1 VYLKRYLRNLEENM
15 VQGLPSVQRSTSV
28 SVCASTGR
36 PLLYAAL
43 LTLVGPNTLWAQDP
57 GTAIPD
63 EDAVDEIEE
72 IIVTGSRL
80 RRRDF
85 SAPSPIAT
93 IDREALEFSG
103 QTTLE
108 TTLNQMPQVTPDYD
122 RTANNPGNGTAR
134 INLRG
139 LGSHRTLVMLNGRR
153 LAPSGIGTAV
163 DVNNLPQ
170 ALIERVEV
178 ITGGATT
185 VYGSDAVAGVV
196 NFITRNDFEG
206 FSLDLSRHWTEEGDS
221 NIYDVSVAYGHKFS
235 SGRGNITLFGGY
247 YDREETYA
255 DARELTSVRW
265 WDPWWDPTAAG
276 ELMQGGSSRVPEG
289 AILFPEVD
297 FGNGPAWT
305 IFNADG
311 NPREYL
317 SPDDDYNWAPWNFLQ
332 VPLERYSGGV
342 LLNYDLTSR
351 RELYIEVAHTHSE
364 VRRVLAPIPGGGWL
378 EFNTDNPVMTPAT
391 QQFFADNMI
400 PQGGNLVLALTRK
413 RFEELGSRIIEN
425 NTDYTRV
432 VAGLK
437 GDVWT
442 DWEFDAWVTYTNSDE
457 SEFFFNDGSRSR
469 FQQGLLVDPLTGQC
483 FDPSNGCVPINMFG
497 LGNMSAEAIDFLRIP
512 RMENVTSR
520 EQILASAYVRGK
532 LFDTWAGGVETALGV
547 EWRRDDGSFKADD
560 YLFSGDTLGYGGDSP
575 VNGKEDVVEVYA
587 EMLIPLA
594 DGVTFVDYLALE
606 IGGRYSDYDH
616 AGSVDTYKMG
626 LEWRPIAGFGFRGM
640 YQRSVRAP
648 NLEEA
653 FQEQS
658 VYEGSFV
665 VEVGD
670 DPCSASSDPAAAGN
684 VEKCIATGLPSE
696 QIGVF
701 EAFEFPT
708 LYYWGGN
715 PDLEPETADTLTLG
729 IVIAPDSIPN
739 LQLAVD
745 YFDLQV
751 DGGIGGLD
759 AAGACFDS
767 ANVNNLFCDR
777 IGRDAIT
784 FNVDEV
790 RENNINRGQFK
801 TTGVDT
807 QISYAI
813 DLPAALAI
821 GGNGADVSV
830 NVIWTHLKELLSQG
844 TVYSTPLDCAGYFG
858 APCDGDN
865 EGGMTF
871 PTDRVTTSLSYASGD
886 LSARLSWRWIDQ
898 TDNGAPFY
906 TPDWG
911 VPDPDLAVP
920 YVEQKNYLD
929 LGVAY
934 KFNDH
939 LVARLTVA
947 NLTDTDAPM
956 MADAV
961 WDKNTDTRMYDIF
974 GRSYTLSFS
983 LVY

>member
-1 VYLKRYLRNLEENM
+1 MYTNALDSSRIATGFICLA
-15 VQGLPSVQRSTSV
+15 TSLAIG
-28 SVCASTGR
+28 SFIT
-36 PLLYAAL
+36 PAA
-43 LTLVGPNTLWAQDP
+43 AQD
-57 GTAIPD
+57 T
-63 EDAVDEIEE
+63 DAVEEDTVVEE

-93 IDREALEFSG
+93 IEREAIEFTG
-103 QTTLE
+103 QGTLE
-108 TTLNQMPQVTPDYD
+108 TILNQMPQVTPDFD
-122 RTANNPGNGTAR
+122 RTANNPGDGTAR

-139 LGSHRTLVMLNGRR
+139 LGSGRTLVMLNGRR

-170 ALIERVEV
+170 ALIDRVEV

-196 NFITRNDFEG
+196 NFVTRDDFDG
-206 FSLDLSRHWTEEGDS
+206 FSLNISGYSTEEGDS
-221 NIYDVSVAYGHKFS
+221 SIYDVSAAYGHNFS

-255 DARELTSVRW
+255 GARELTSVPW
-265 WDPWWDPTAAG
+265 WDPWWDPTFAG
-276 ELMQGGSSRVPEG
+276 ELMQGGSRSVPEG

-297 FGNGPAWT
+297 FGNGPAAT
-305 IFNADG
+305 IFDEDG
-311 NPREYL
+311 DPREYV

-332 VPLERYSGGV
+332 VPLERYNGGV
-342 LLNYDLTSR
+342 LLNYDLSSR
-351 RELYIEVAHTHSE
+351 TEFYIEAAYTSSE
-364 VRRVLAPIPGGGWL
+364 VRQVLAPIPGGGWL
-378 EFNTDNPVMTPAT
+378 EFNRDNPVMTPAT
-391 QQFFADNMI
+391 QQLFADNMI
-400 PQGGNLVLALTRK
+400 PLGGNRVLANVRK
-413 RFEELGSRIIEN
+413 RFEELGPRIIEN

-432 VAGLK
+432 VAGVK
-437 GDVWT
+437 GDIWT

-457 SEFFFNDGSRSR
+457 SEFLFNDGSRSH
-469 FQQGLLVDPLTGQC
+469 FQQGLLVDPATGHC

-497 LGNMSAEAIDFLRIP
+497 LGNMSAEAIDFLQLP

-520 EQILASAYVRGK
+520 EQVLASAYVRGK
-532 LFDTWAGGVETALGV
+532 LFDTWAGGVETAFGV
-547 EWRRDDGSFKADD
+547 EWRRDDGDFKADD
-560 YLFSGDTLGYGGDSP
+560 YLFSGDTLGYFPDSP
-575 VNGKEDVVEVYA
+575 VIGTEDVVEVYA

-594 DGVTFVDYLALE
+594 DGLTFADYLALE

-640 YQRSVRAP
+640 FQRSVRAP
-648 NLEEA
+648 NLLEA

-658 VYEGSFV
+658 VWEGSFAS
-665 VEVGD
+665 EAGE
-670 DPCSASSDPAAAGN
+670 DPCSAASDPVAAGN
-684 VEKCIATGLPSE
+684 VEKCIATGLPAD

-708 LYYWGGN
+708 LFYWGGN
-715 PDLEPETADTLTLG
+715 PDLEPETADTLTVG
-729 IVIAPDSIPN
+729 IVIAPDSMPN

-745 YFDLQV
+745 YFDLKV

-777 IGRDAIT
+777 IRRDSIT
-784 FNVDEV
+784 FNVNEV
-790 RENNINRGQFK
+790 RENNINRGQLK
-801 TTGVDT
+801 ATGIDT
-807 QISYAI
+807 QISYAT
-813 DLPAALAI
+813 DLPAALAV
-821 GGNGADVSV
+821 GDNGADISI
-830 NVIWTHLKELLSQG
+830 NVIWTHLTELSSQE
-844 TVYSTPLDCAGYFG
+844 TVYSTPRDCAGYFG
-858 APCDGDN
+858 WPCDND
-865 EGGMTF
+865 GMTF
-871 PTDRVTTSLSYASGD
+871 PADRVTTSLSYASGD
-886 LSARLSWRWIDQ
+886 LSAHLSWRWIDK
-898 TDNGAPFY
+898 TDNAAPFQSA
-906 TPDWG
+906 DWG

-920 YVEQKNYLD
+920 YVKQKNYLD

-934 KFNDH
+934 EFNEH
-939 LVARLTVA
+939 LIARLTVA
-947 NLTDTDAPM
+947 NLTDTDPPM

-983 LVY
+983 LNY